1 MHQNGE
7 ETLMS
12 GGQNLGHGSIEIS
25 FEMIDIPQC
34 DLGCTNDSACNF
46 DIDATT
52 DDGSCDFCFCGPGTE
67 YDIELG
73 QCMIVNGSPD
83 INGDGCTNLND
94 LLDLLS
100 GYGTCED

>member
-1 MHQNGE
+1 MRGFFATVAMLSSLLASGQHFNNGVC
-7 ETLMS
+7 
-12 GGQNLGHGSIEIS
+12 
-25 FEMIDIPQC
+25 C
-34 DLGCTNDSACNF
+34 D
-46 DIDATT
+46 
-52 DDGSCDFCFCGPGTE
+52 PGTE

-94 LLDLLS
+94 LLYLLS